1 MAEPL
6 VIARN
11 VTKVFGSKAALENVS
26 AEVFPGDI
34 IGVLGKNGA
43 GKTTLLE
50 TVLGFSP
57 PTAGSTIVF
66 GESSLELSAAAKARI
81 GFVPQQDEL
90 LGVLSGKQLLAIV
103 ASFHADW
110 DREFIDRLV
119 AEWDVRLDQRIATL
133 SVGERQKLSVLAA
146 LGHQPALLVLDEPVA
161 SLDPIARR
169 QFLHELFAIAES
181 PTRAVLFSSHIVSDL
196 ERAANKVWIVKN
208 GRLHWQGE
216 IDELKE
222 SVVRLQ
228 IRARKPLPPDLGV
241 PNALATRVDGNVAQ
255 VAIAGWQREWADT
268 IAQRLD
274 AAVEVEPLGL
284 EEIFLELHR

>member
-1 MAEPL
+1 MPEPL

-11 VTKVFGSKAALENVS
+11 LTKIFGSKVALDDVS

-34 IGVLGKNGA
+34 VGVLGKNGA

-57 PTAGSTIVF
+57 PTRGSTTVF
-66 GESSLELSAAAKARI
+66 GENALELSAAAKGRI

-90 LGVLSGKQLLAIV
+90 LGVLNGKQLLAIV

-110 DREFIDRLV
+110 GRELIDRLV
-119 AEWDVRLDQRIATL
+119 AEWGVRLDQRIATL

-146 LGHQPALLVLDEPVA
+146 LGHHPDLLVLDEPVA

-169 QFLHELFAIAES
+169 QFLHELFRIAES

-196 ERAANKVWIVKN
+196 ERAANKVWIVKD
-208 GRLHWQGE
+208 GRLHWQG
-216 IDELKE
+216 DLDALKE
-222 SVVRLQ
+222 SVVRLH
-228 IRARKPLPPDLGV
+228 IHARAPLPPDF
-241 PNALATRVDGNVAQ
+241 
-255 VAIAGWQREWADT
+255 
-268 IAQRLD
+268 
-274 AAVEVEPLGL
+274 AV
-284 EEIFLELHR
+284 